1 MSLFKNKKSENLKNS
16 HKKHSEETVQKEV
29 QFHNETKDFIQDI
42 SKLLGDTV
50 KQHHIVDS
58 EHDVLGELANK
69 VKLHMN
75 KISDLTKNTNGL
87 TDNLYAEG
95 NKLIGITEDT
105 VKKSYEGRDAIDEM
119 VDIIKSLENEN
130 RNNTESINELARKFS
145 KVNEVVQLITS
156 IASQTNLLALN
167 AAIEAARA
175 GEQGKGFT
183 VVAGEIRK
191 LAEMTKQS
199 TKDISTLIGGI
210 EDETKVVLNN
220 TSRSNEVIAS
230 GVRASSNAAEKI
242 EGSLSSVARVEQE
255 VKVVME
261 ILTEQK
267 CHIENMNKEIVDV
280 DGILKIT
287 SESIVGHIEKAT
299 IVDRQMEETERQL
312 NAYSKKLIVSK

>member
-1 MSLFKNKKSENLKNS
+1 MSLFKNKKSEDLENIHN
-16 HKKHSEETVQKEV
+16 KHSEEKEQKEV

-58 EHDVLGELANK
+58 EHDILGELANK
-69 VKLHMN
+69 IKIHMN
-75 KISDLTKNTNGL
+75 EISDLTRNTNGL
-87 TDNLYAEG
+87 TDSLYSEG
-95 NKLIGITEDT
+95 NKLIEITADT
-105 VKKSYEGRDAIDEM
+105 VKKSYEGRDAIDQM

-145 KVNEVVQLITS
+145 KVHEVVQLITS
-156 IASQTNLLALN
+156 IATQTNLLALN

-199 TKDISTLIGGI
+199 TKDISTLIGSI

-220 TSRSNEVIAS
+220 SSRSNEVIAS

-267 CHIENMNKEIVDV
+267 CHIGNMNKEIVDV

-287 SESIVGHIEKAT
+287 SESIIGHIEKAS

-312 NAYSKKLIVSK
+312 NAYSKKLI